1 MSGESFL
8 EQMLRGAAM
17 GEPPQPHETPTFL
30 RCTGCGETR
39 RPRSQT
45 IEGVTFVE
53 REGQLHRTC
62 SKQGTWGQPDETD
75 NGLSE
80 MLVKEERRV
89 QLGSALDLIANVY
102 NGMTER
108 GCSEGAAV
116 NVTMLFATG
125 NLNPNNYDGWRG

>member
-1 MSGESFL
+1 MDPNHPLAQILG
-8 EQMLRGAAM
+8 MAGM
-17 GEPPQPHETPTFL
+17 EPPQPHVTATYL
-30 RCTGCGETR
+30 RCSGCGETR
-39 RPRSQT
+39 RPKVNT

-53 REGQLHRTC
+53 REGGEHRGC
-62 SKQGTWGQPDETD
+62 IRGGMWGQPDEAD
-75 NGLSE
+75 NSLSE
-80 MLVKEERRV
+80 LLVREERRV
-89 QLGSALDLIANVY
+89 QLGGALDMIANVY